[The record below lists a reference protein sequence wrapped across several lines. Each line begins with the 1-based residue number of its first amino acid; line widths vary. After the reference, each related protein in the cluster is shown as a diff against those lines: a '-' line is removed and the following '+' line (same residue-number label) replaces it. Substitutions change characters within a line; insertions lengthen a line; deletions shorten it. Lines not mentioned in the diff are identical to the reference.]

1 MTHKIQTNT
10 PCRTWDEIIASL
22 LTTTSAEVFGF
33 TETQGGK
40 PWFAGRQTE
49 IKRLNSQVSTA
60 KRNLIV
66 RTQAAR
72 DQPHNPEAQHQLHTA
87 KQSLHTAKR
96 AKRRLFT
103 QWERDYWRTIG
114 QRAEDAETRGNTYA
128 LYSLFSKL
136 KVRKANSTRSS
147 LRTVS
152 RNPFAEAES
161 WKDHFSKIQNGAVP
175 VADRVWDSVP
185 TNPIPAQ
192 WLSDTPTTP
201 ELTRALAKMKIG
213 KAPGDDGVTVEMLK
227 CLQRPARHR
236 HCTLARLLDASHRN
250 SPVET
255 KTPQKQ
261 QK

>member
-1 MTHKIQTNT
+1 M
-10 PCRTWDEIIASL
+10 

-33 TETQGGK
+33 TEAQGGK
-40 PWFAGRQTE
+40 PWFAGRQAE

-60 KRNLIV
+60 KHNLIV
-66 RTQAAR
+66 CTQVAR
-72 DQPHNPEAQHQLHTA
+72 DQPHNPEAQHQLHIA

-96 AKRRLFT
+96 VKRRLFT
-103 QWERDYWRTIG
+103 QWERDYWHTIG
-114 QRAEDAETRGNTYA
+114 QQAEDAETRGDTYA

-201 ELTRALAKMKIG
+201 ELMRALAKMKIG

-227 CLQRPARHR
+227 WAPQPHSPNTFGTPLVAPRPTPPQR
-236 HCTLARLLDASHRN
+236 TGQ
-250 SPVET
+250 
-255 KTPQKQ
+255 TPGCKPP
-261 QK
+261 